1 MDVVVAEDGVL
12 FREGLERI
20 LREAGHRVRVV
31 TNGDELI
38 AEVRRS
44 RPDLV
49 ISDVRMPAG
58 AHGDGARVASTL
70 RSEEPTLPVVLLS
83 QHVELRHCAH
93 LLGEPGFGYLLKDR
107 VLALDDFLT
116 ALESV
121 ATGGAAVDPA
131 VVRSLVGDSARAS
144 RLDALSAR
152 ERQVLA
158 LAAEGH
164 TNARIASDLGCAERT
179 AESHMRSVFQKLDL
193 LDDGQTHRRVLA
205 VLAFLTDQRPTV
217 AD

>member
-1 MDVVVAEDGVL
+1 MDIVVAEDGVL

-20 LREAGHRVRVV
+20 LREAGHHVRVV
-31 TNGDELI
+31 PDGDKLI
-38 AEVRRS
+38 DEVGRS

-49 ISDVRMPAG
+49 ITDIRMPAG
-58 AHGDGARVASTL
+58 EHGDGARVASTL
-70 RSEEPTLPVVLLS
+70 RSKDPTLPVVLLS
-83 QHVELRHCAH
+83 QHVELRHCTH
-93 LLGEPGFGYLLKDR
+93 LLGQPGFGYLLKDR
-107 VLALDDFLT
+107 VLALDEFLA

-121 ATGGAAVDPA
+121 AAGGAAVDPT

-164 TNARIASDLGCAERT
+164 TNARIAAELGCAERT
-179 AESHMRSVFQKLDL
+179 AETHMRSVFQKLDL
-193 LDDGQTHRRVLA
+193 LDDGLTHRRVLA
-205 VLAFLTDQRPTV
+205 VLAFLTTT
-217 AD
+217 

>member
-1 MDVVVAEDGVL
+1 MDMLVAEDSLL

-31 TNGDELI
+31 TDGEELI
-38 AEVRRS
+38 AEVHRS

-49 ISDVRMPAG
+49 VSDIRMPAG
-58 AHGDGARVASTL
+58 TNGDGAMVASTL
-70 RSEEPTLPVVLLS
+70 RSKDPSLPIVLLS

-93 LLGEPGFGYLLKDR
+93 LLGQPGFGYLLKDR
-107 VLALDDFLT
+107 VLALSDFI
-116 ALESV
+116 ASLESV
-121 ATGGAAVDPA
+121 ASGGAALDPT
-131 VVRSLVGDSARAS
+131 VVRALVSDSTRAS

-164 TNARIASDLGCAERT
+164 TNARIAAVLGCAERT

-193 LDDGQTHRRVLA
+193 LDDGQAHRRVLA
-205 VLAFLTDQRPTV
+205 VVAFLAEQRSTA